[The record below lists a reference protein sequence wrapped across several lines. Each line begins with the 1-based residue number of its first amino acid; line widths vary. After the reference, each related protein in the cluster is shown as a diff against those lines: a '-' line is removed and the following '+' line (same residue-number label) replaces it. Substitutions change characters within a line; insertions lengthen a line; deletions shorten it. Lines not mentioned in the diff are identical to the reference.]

1 MEAPIGIDQQ
11 AYHDLVDQAVLYL
24 EGLSGQL
31 AQSYDELYTQRVD
44 VDDLGSA
51 AEAIIFAADKLKE
64 QKIKLET
71 YRQELRKDIISELGA
86 ENKR

>member
-1 MEAPIGIDQQ
+1 MNAPIGIDQQ
-11 AYHDLVDQAVLYL
+11 AYFDLVDQAVIYL

-44 VDDLGSA
+44 VEDIGAA
-51 AEAIIFAADKLKE
+51 AEALVFAAERLRDQRL
-64 QKIKLET
+64 KLESH
-71 YRQELRKDIISELGA
+71 RDELRKELISELGE